1 MKKTVLALLMMS
13 ASVGAMAQ
21 SDIALEQKK
30 VDSDMGQLQFVHEE
44 GAAFIMID
52 ADSSYEMIEYVGI
65 WV

>member
-30 VDSDMGQLQFVHEE
+30 ST
-44 GAAFIMID
+44 A
-52 ADSSYEMIEYVGI
+52 I
-65 WV
+65 WDNCNLCTKKVLPLL

>member
-30 VDSDMGQLQFVHEE
+30 SRQRYGTTAICARRRCCLYYD
-44 GAAFIMID
+44 
-52 ADSSYEMIEYVGI
+52 
-65 WV
+65 